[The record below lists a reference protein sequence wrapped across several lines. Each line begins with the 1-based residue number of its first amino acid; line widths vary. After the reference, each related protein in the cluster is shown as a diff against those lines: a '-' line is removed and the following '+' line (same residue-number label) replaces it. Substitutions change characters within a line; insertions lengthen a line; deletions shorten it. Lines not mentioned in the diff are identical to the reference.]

1 MNEQFIINIII
12 ITLLCFTAAEYS
24 IDMKRVYPSWMI
36 QSFSEPY
43 IRFLLYTFVYVLSC
57 YNIQISLLFGII
69 VVLLHID
76 YINLT

>member
-1 MNEQFIINIII
+1 MDEQIII
-12 ITLLCFTAAEYS
+12 HIILITLLFLTTAEYS
-24 IDMKRVYPSWMI
+24 IDMKRVYPFWIM

-43 IRFLLYTFVYVLSC
+43 VRFFLYTLVYMLSC

>member
-1 MNEQFIINIII
+1 MNEKLIINIII
-12 ITLLCFTAAEYS
+12 ITLLSFTAAEYS
-24 IDMKRVYPSWMI
+24 IDMKRVYPLWMI

-43 IRFLLYTFVYVLSC
+43 IRFLLYTFVYILSC